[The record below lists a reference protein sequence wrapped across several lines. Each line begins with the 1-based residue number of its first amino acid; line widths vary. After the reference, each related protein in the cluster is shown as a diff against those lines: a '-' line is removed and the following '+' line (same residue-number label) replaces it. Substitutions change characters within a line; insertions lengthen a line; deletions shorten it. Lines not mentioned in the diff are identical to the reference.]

1 LRENVLL
8 LRTEMKEKIKK
19 REELKKILIAHQKAG
34 KKIVFTN
41 GCYDLIHVGHVRY
54 LKEAKSHGD
63 FLVVAVNSD
72 SSVRKLKGEKRPL
85 IPEQERAEV
94 LSALSC
100 VDYLVIFDEVDPHKI
115 ISYLKPDVLVKGG
128 DWTVDTIIGRDVVE
142 AAGGKVISL
151 PYIEGDFSSTSKI
164 IETIVER
171 YGK

>member
-1 LRENVLL
+1 
-8 LRTEMKEKIKK
+8 MKEKIKK
-19 REELKKILIAHQKAG
+19 REELKKIIAAHQKAG
-34 KKIVFTN
+34 KKIAFTN

-72 SSVRKLKGEKRPL
+72 SSVKKLKGDKRPL
-85 IPEQERAEV
+85 IPEDERAEV
-94 LSALSC
+94 LSVLEC
-100 VDYLVIFDEVDPHKI
+100 VDYVVIFDEIDPHEI
-115 ISYLKPDVLVKGG
+115 ITYLKPDVLIKGG

-142 AAGGKVISL
+142 ASGGKVISL

-164 IETIVER
+164 IERIVER

>member
-1 LRENVLL
+1 
-8 LRTEMKEKIKK
+8 MKEKIKK

-72 SSVRKLKGEKRPL
+72 SSVKKLKGDKRPL

-100 VDYLVIFDEVDPHKI
+100 VDYLVIFDEVDPHNI

>member
-1 LRENVLL
+1 MR
-8 LRTEMKEKIKK
+8 EKIKK
-19 REELKKILIAHQKAG
+19 REELKKILAAHQKKG
-34 KKIVFTN
+34 KKVVFTN

-54 LKEAKSHGD
+54 LEEAKSYGD
-63 FLVVAVNSD
+63 ILVVAVNSD
-72 SSVRKLKGEKRPL
+72 DSVRKLKGEKRPL

-100 VDYLVIFDEVDPHKI
+100 VDYVVIFDELDPHDI
-115 ISYLKPDVLVKGG
+115 ITCLKPNVLVKGG

-142 AAGGKVISL
+142 ASGGKVISL

-164 IETIVER
+164 IERIVER

>member
-1 LRENVLL
+1 
-8 LRTEMKEKIKK
+8 MKEKIKE
-19 REELKKILIAHQKAG
+19 REELKEILSAHQKAG

-41 GCYDLIHVGHVRY
+41 GCYDLIHVGHIRY
-54 LKEAKSHGD
+54 LEEAKSHGD

-72 SSVRKLKGEKRPL
+72 SSVQKLKGDRRPL

-94 LSALSC
+94 LSGLSC
-100 VDYLVIFDEVDPHKI
+100 IDYVIIFDETDPHNI
-115 ISYLKPDVLVKGG
+115 ISYLKPDVLIKGG

-142 AAGGKVISL
+142 ASGGKVISL

-164 IETIVER
+164 IKRIVER

>member
-1 LRENVLL
+1 
-8 LRTEMKEKIKK
+8 MKEKIKG
-19 REELKKILIAHQKAG
+19 REELKKILADHQKAG

-63 FLVVAVNSD
+63 ILVVAVNSD
-72 SSVRKLKGEKRPL
+72 SSVQKLKGEKRPL

-100 VDYLVIFDEVDPHKI
+100 VDYVMIFDEVDPHNI
-115 ISYLKPDVLVKGG
+115 ISYFKPDVLVKGG

-142 AAGGKVISL
+142 ASGGKVISL

-164 IETIVER
+164 IERIVER

>member
-1 LRENVLL
+1 
-8 LRTEMKEKIKK
+8 MKEKFKG
-19 REELKKILIAHQKAG
+19 REELKKILADHQKTG

-63 FLVVAVNSD
+63 ILVLAVNSD
-72 SSVRKLKGEKRPL
+72 SSVQKLKGEKRPL

-94 LSALSC
+94 LSALNC
-100 VDYLVIFDEVDPHKI
+100 VDYVMIFDEVDPHNI

-128 DWTVDTIIGRDVVE
+128 DWTVETIIGRDVVE
-142 AAGGKVISL
+142 GSGGKVISL

-164 IETIVER
+164 IERIVER

>member
-1 LRENVLL
+1 
-8 LRTEMKEKIKK
+8 MKEKI
-19 REELKKILIAHQKAG
+19 REREVLKEILTAHQKAG

-54 LKEAKSHGD
+54 LEEAKRQGD

-100 VDYLVIFDEVDPHKI
+100 IDYIVIFDEKDPHDI
-115 ISYLKPDVLVKGG
+115 ISYLKPDVLIKGG

-142 AAGGKVISL
+142 ASGGKVISL

-164 IETIVER
+164 IERIVER
-171 YGK
+171 CGK

>member
-1 LRENVLL
+1 
-8 LRTEMKEKIKK
+8 MKEKFKG
-19 REELKKILIAHQKAG
+19 REELKKILADHQKTG

-63 FLVVAVNSD
+63 ILVVAVNSD
-72 SSVRKLKGEKRPL
+72 SSVQKLKGEKRPL

-94 LSALSC
+94 LSALNC
-100 VDYLVIFDEVDPHKI
+100 VDYVMIFDEVDPHNI

-128 DWTVDTIIGRDVVE
+128 DWTVETIIGRDVVE
-142 AAGGKVISL
+142 GSGGKVISL

-164 IETIVER
+164 IERIVER

>member
-1 LRENVLL
+1 
-8 LRTEMKEKIKK
+8 MKEKIKK

>member
-1 LRENVLL
+1 
-8 LRTEMKEKIKK
+8 MKEKIKK
-19 REELKKILIAHQKAG
+19 REELKKIIAAHQKAG

-63 FLVVAVNSD
+63 ILVVAVNSD

-100 VDYLVIFDEVDPHKI
+100 VDYVMIFDEVDPHNI

-128 DWTVDTIIGRDVVE
+128 TISWRE
-142 AAGGKVISL
+142 K
-151 PYIEGDFSSTSKI
+151 
-164 IETIVER
+164 
-171 YGK
+171 